1 MKSLVFHGNGCTV
14 FNSRGDV
21 VFRMDNYQ
29 QRCSRKVYLMDS
41 NGKVLFTISRKKL
54 PVFGCWE
61 GFKWIGNSRV
71 GMERPWFQVRRTHPI
86 LSKDVSCIVNLKS
99 DENIGSCY
107 RIIGLEGKSTLKI
120 IDFSGQIVAEATQKQ
135 SSSGVPLGEDVLTL
149 MVEANADKSLIMALV
164 TVYGLMNNKL

>member
-71 GMERPWFQVRRTHPI
+71 GRERPWFQVRRTHPI

-107 RIIGLEGKSTLKI
+107 RIIGLEGKSALKI

-164 TVYGLMNNKL
+164 TVYGLINNKL